1 MLPDIIPWTTISNTV
16 SNFPVSEIILWSYLP
31 SITYLHCKLKEE
43 KWLLEHAV
51 AANSIKARPF
61 FSLLAKAF
69 LFHRGPPQGFLWY
82 KPLAGHPRSS
92 QNGISRSK
100 KSHILRA
107 GQGSGK
113 VIWRGVSMP
122 PAIEPAHPYSLGL
135 LITLVGRML
144 PFSLSIFFNWS
155 SPDHLWS
162 SWSSWSRLWWSLKR
176 FNLLACD
183 RVLAHCLQSSSSCS
197 GWWSF
202 EISGLPTK
210 MIGSRRLFLPR
221 SLGHIQ
227 LCSQV
232 KRSFK
237 CTVNPLMF
245 ELQGSKIWTIWP
257 KWQPGTNWFGAFS
270 KWKQVDWTKKYCWFD
285 VYARVKF
292 EGSNTSIFWHIGC
305 LADKVNPGSDL
316 IMSIRFLTIP
326 IILDLYAYN

>member
-113 VIWRGVSMP
+113 VIWRGVAMP
-122 PAIEPAHPYSLGL
+122 PPNWTSPPLLPRTPNHFGRQNAAFFTFEFFLIGLVRIIFGPADRRGRGCDGRWRGL
-135 LITLVGRML
+135 IFLLVIAFL
-144 PFSLSIFFNWS
+144 PIVY
-155 SPDHLWS
+155 
-162 SWSSWSRLWWSLKR
+162 
-176 FNLLACD
+176 NLLPVA
-183 RVLAHCLQSSSSCS
+183 RVGDHSRSQDCLQKWLGPGGFFCHALLDTF
-197 GWWSF
+197 SF
-202 EISGLPTK
+202 AVK
-210 MIGSRRLFLPR
+210 SREVLNA
-221 SLGHIQ
+221 Q
-227 LCSQV
+227 
-232 KRSFK
+232 
-237 CTVNPLMF
+237 
-245 ELQGSKIWTIWP
+245 
-257 KWQPGTNWFGAFS
+257 
-270 KWKQVDWTKKYCWFD
+270 
-285 VYARVKF
+285 
-292 EGSNTSIFWHIGC
+292 
-305 LADKVNPGSDL
+305 
-316 IMSIRFLTIP
+316 
-326 IILDLYAYN
+326 

>member
-1 MLPDIIPWTTISNTV
+1 MVQAPCR
-16 SNFPVSEIILWSYLP
+16 P
-31 SITYLHCKLKEE
+31 SKIKPKWDQSIQKITHPSGRPGVWQGNLK
-43 KWLLEHAV
+43 
-51 AANSIKARPF
+51 
-61 FSLLAKAF
+61 
-69 LFHRGPPQGFLWY
+69 RGIYAPP
-82 KPLAGHPRSS
+82 P
-92 QNGISRSK
+92 
-100 KSHILRA
+100 
-107 GQGSGK
+107 
-113 VIWRGVSMP
+113 
-122 PAIEPAHPYSLGL
+122 IEPAHPYSLGL

-144 PFSLSIFFNWS
+144 PFSLSIFLNWS

-183 RVLAHCLQSSSSCS
+183 RIPAHYLQSSSSCS

-270 KWKQVDWTKKYCWFD
+270 KWKQVDWTNKCCWFD
-285 VYARVKF
+285 VYARGATQAYF
-292 EGSNTSIFWHIGC
+292 GT
-305 LADKVNPGSDL
+305 LAVLL
-316 IMSIRFLTIP
+316 IR
-326 IILDLYAYN
+326 